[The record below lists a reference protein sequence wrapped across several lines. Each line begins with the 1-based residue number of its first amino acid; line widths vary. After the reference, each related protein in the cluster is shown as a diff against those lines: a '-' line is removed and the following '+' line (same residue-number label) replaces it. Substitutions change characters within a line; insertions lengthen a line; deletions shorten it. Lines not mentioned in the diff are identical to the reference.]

1 MAHVSGHIVMTMT
14 KMMNSLTSETRVMF
28 IMTFFHRHESQW
40 GKRSP
45 NLESIISTGSMTGMM
60 QNETAGALLGCLN
73 VVSSPLFSFP
83 HFQQWTNFGF
93 PRDVDDRPPFQT
105 SPKNPPHVKPR
116 IPYSHLYTSRRIAF
130 CRNVL
135 SVHDTRVNCMHDEI
149 VHP

>member
-60 QNETAGALLGCLN
+60 KNETTGALLGCLN
-73 VVSSPLFSFP
+73 VVCFPLFAFS
-83 HFQQWTNFGF
+83 HIQQWTNFGV
-93 PRDVDDRPPFQT
+93 PRDIDDRPPFQT
-105 SPKNPPHVKPR
+105 SPKIPPHVKPR

-135 SVHDTRVNCMHDEI
+135 SVRDTRVNCMHDEI
-149 VHP
+149 VHS